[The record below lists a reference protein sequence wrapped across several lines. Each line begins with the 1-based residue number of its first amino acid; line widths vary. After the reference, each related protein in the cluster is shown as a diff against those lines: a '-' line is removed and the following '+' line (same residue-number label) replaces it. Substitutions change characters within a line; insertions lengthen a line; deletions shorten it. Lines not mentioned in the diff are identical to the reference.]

1 MQTHVSTYLNFAA
14 LVLGWEIKPNI
25 KRGGM
30 MSRSPLA
37 IASGH
42 RLRHCRNAAVMSSYL
57 HPPPYFLIWASTGDS
72 PISTLAG
79 GRVLDRVFL
88 GSKGTQSDTRNL
100 AIVLLCIGVG

>member
-1 MQTHVSTYLNFAA
+1 MIHL
-14 LVLGWEIKPNI
+14 
-25 KRGGM
+25 
-30 MSRSPLA
+30 SRSPLA
-37 IASGH
+37 IASRH